1 MKISHRLL
9 GPEQRANRI
18 APMSLAE
25 SEIHVRDSFA
35 YFCFLM
41 DTSRHNHPKL
51 MENKVTEDKTEEVR
65 TWVSTARAQVGGK
78 PKTTCAVSVKVVPPH
93 PSKRMQSKGSRAR
106 SMNEIIW
113 AVFVV

>member
-1 MKISHRLL
+1 MKISRRLL
-9 GPEQRANRI
+9 GPQQG
-18 APMSLAE
+18 APDCPNVLSE

-35 YFCFLM
+35 YFCFLTV
-41 DTSRHNHPKL
+41 TSQHNHPKL
-51 MENKVTEDKTEEVR
+51 LENKVTEDKTEEVG
-65 TWVSTARAQVGGK
+65 TWVSTARAHVGGK

-93 PSKRMQSKGSRAR
+93 PSKRMQSKGSRTR